1 MKSGKNKIKM
11 VWNLIKVNVT
21 YMAELALSYYR
32 LIIDICLIIFPMG
45 FVDFYYNEGKTTLM
59 IGILIIQLLL
69 FLFKAI
75 IMLSK
80 NEKEGFPVLNKRL
93 TENVNGEI
101 RIKKGNLQEA
111 ILYLYQ
117 VENYAERCGYMKK

>member
-1 MKSGKNKIKM
+1 MKNGKNKIKM
-11 VWNLIKVNVT
+11 VWNLIKVNIT

-32 LIIDICLIIFPMG
+32 IIIDICLIVFPMG
-45 FVDFYYNEGKTTLM
+45 FVDFYYNEGKKTLM
-59 IGILIIQLLL
+59 IGILIIQLFIFLL
-69 FLFKAI
+69 KAI
-75 IMLSK
+75 IMLFK

-93 TENVNGEI
+93 TENINGEI

-111 ILYLYQ
+111 VLYLYQ